1 MGGAI
6 ENWLVFINFPHM
18 TKENPLLNRLFHKKK
33 LETLSK
39 SLPGVLGSMSGN
51 IVISAFLAFPYLLGR
66 ITGIPLDIR
75 HVTLSTG
82 SITFA
87 FNALNW
93 DLRLWPLMVSMVL
106 SILVMGVLNFGVSF
120 YCALK
125 LAATSQGLENRHLKT
140 ILKYILIKRSA

>member
-1 MGGAI
+1 MA
-6 ENWLVFINFPHM
+6 
-18 TKENPLLNRLFHKKK
+18 
-33 LETLSK
+33 
-39 SLPGVLGSMSGN
+39 GN
-51 IVISAFLAFPYLLGR
+51 VIISAFLAFPIVLGK

-87 FNALNW
+87 FNAFNW
-93 DLRLWPLMVSMVL
+93 DLKLWPLMVSMFL

-140 ILKYILIKRSA
+140 ILKYILVKRV